1 MQQGTLEINYTLRN
15 HRSEIKRLNENFHL
29 SRKVEIIR
37 TVQKNI
43 QCERINGCNENRV
56 SK

>member
-1 MQQGTLEINYTLRN
+1 MQEGALEINYTLRN
-15 HRSEIKRLNENFHL
+15 HRSEIKRFNRNFHL
-29 SRKVEIIR
+29 SRKIEIIL
-37 TVQKNI
+37 TAQKNI